1 MLGPGTFEMTRLCTT
16 GWRSDSRRREYM
28 RTAEP
33 NTEGA
38 VNCAQSVSRF
48 ASSPLVWSLA
58 TILASRIAS
67 SRSTGSSMSVDSD
80 MNIPETRLVP
90 GRDSSA

>member
-1 MLGPGTFEMTRLCTT
+1 
-16 GWRSDSRRREYM
+16 M

-33 NTEGA
+33 NTDGA

-48 ASSPLVWSLA
+48 ASSALVWSLA
-58 TILASRIAS
+58 TMLASRITS
-67 SRSTGSSMSVDSD
+67 RRSTGSSISVASD

-90 GRDSSA
+90 GRDSAACTDIGTIEMSGLLGRASSSSR